1 MFARRT
7 AEQILQHITGYQ
19 AIFAAPTAYVA
30 LFTTA
35 PTDDTGTGAI
45 EPPGGGYARVA
56 TTAGTSGTWGA
67 ASTTT
72 DPTTITNNGTGGAAI
87 TFPTATASWGNVVA
101 FGLYD
106 AATGGNLLAWDWLN
120 KSGDSSGKW
129 LPCTISSASPAVFD
143 APANGFLAGDSV
155 VFTTVFGG
163 AAPTSSGGALGS
175 NNVSVV
181 VSPATDTFTL
191 TTGGTA
197 VNTTTT
203 GNGMVRRIGSQS
215 VPSGV
220 QPSFASGTLVLS
232 AA

>member
-7 AEQILQHITGYQ
+7 AENILQHLTGYQ
-19 AIFAAPTAYVA
+19 AIFAEPTAYVA

-35 PTDDTGTGAI
+35 PTDDTGTGAV
-45 EPPGGGYARVA
+45 EVSGGAYARVA
-56 TTAGTSGTWGA
+56 TTQGTSGTWGA

-72 DPTTITNNGTGGAAI
+72 DPTTLSNNGTTNAAI
-87 TFPTATASWGNVVA
+87 TFPTATGNWGTVVA

-106 AATGGNLLAWDWLN
+106 AASGGNLLLWDWL
-120 KSGDSSGKW
+120 GAYQW
-129 LPCTISSASPAVFD
+129 MPTTISAASPGVFT
-143 APANGFLAGDSV
+143 AHAHGFAASTPV
-155 VFTTVFGG
+155 VFSTVFGG
-163 AAPTSSGGALGS
+163 TAPTSSGGALGS
-175 NNVSVV
+175 NNVSLV
-181 VSPATDTFTL
+181 VSPTTDTFTL

-203 GNGMVRRIGSQS
+203 GNGMVRQIVQQS

-220 QPSFASGTLVLS
+220 QPSFASGQLVLQ